1 MRVLNG
7 ERGSAILELALI
19 TPLLVLLL
27 LCAFDFGRVFFT
39 AMSVSGAAHA
49 GASFG
54 SQSLVRTLD
63 AVGMRVAAELHAPD
77 LGITASASR
86 VCRCGAATVSCSATC
101 GTPPMKIYAT
111 VTATRTFTTAV
122 DYPGIPGTIAISRT
136 AQMRAQ

>member
-1 MRVLNG
+1 MRVNG
-7 ERGSAILELALI
+7 ERGSAVIELALI
-19 TPLLVLLL
+19 TPLLMMLI
-27 LCAFDFGRVFFT
+27 LCAFDFGRVFHT

-54 SQSLVRTLD
+54 SQSLVRSLD
-63 AVGMRVAAELHAPD
+63 SLGMRVAAELHAPD
-77 LGITASASR
+77 LGITASATR
-86 VCRCGAATVSCSATC
+86 VCKCGGATVSCSSPC
-101 GTPPMKIYAT
+101 GTPPMKIYAS